1 VHRTEFSTVE
11 FLKPSCDGLA
21 EVIVVIFQ
29 GQDADICQ
37 VIILQNVDLTW
48 VGAFIILHS
57 LE

>member
-1 VHRTEFSTVE
+1 VHRTEFSAVK
-11 FLKPSCDGLA
+11 FLKPSCDGLT

-29 GQDADICQ
+29 GKDIYICQ
-37 VIILQNVDLTW
+37 AIILRNVNLAW